1 MSILFTGFCKLIT
14 LIKLC
19 ALSTAKG
26 MNVIIMENKNYK
38 FLKEWSVKRKRG
50 KLLYI
55 LINNFTV
62 ALVVLILYIF
72 FILLAFGIN
81 RLTNKTF
88 LVKTFC
94 QITLLFIPITLC
106 SLRQWKKYE
115 QKYIELTEKLKFIE
129 T

>member
-1 MSILFTGFCKLIT
+1 
-14 LIKLC
+14 
-19 ALSTAKG
+19 

-115 QKYIELTEKLKFIE
+115 QKYIELTAKLKFIE